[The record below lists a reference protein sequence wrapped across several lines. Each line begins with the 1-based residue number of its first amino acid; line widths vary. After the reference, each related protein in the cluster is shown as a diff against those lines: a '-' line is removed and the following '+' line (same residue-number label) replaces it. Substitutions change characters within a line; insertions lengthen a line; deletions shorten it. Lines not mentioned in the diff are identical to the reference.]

1 MERLRS
7 WKLRYWIGA
16 GYAVPI
22 LLVIISAIIVFGN
35 VNLARREDRTLRK
48 SIKIL
53 RKIEQLSIE
62 VKNLSLITRG
72 YLLDRDPIAVNSY
85 EWAVQ
90 NIDQVLG
97 ELRETIEDDGQKEIF
112 SQMQKIFKELN
123 EIDRA
128 IIALVNQGK
137 VEEAIASWKRENG
150 RQRSD
155 RINNLL
161 SEFLERENQIVE
173 KSEGRQRQ
181 ALDRLVFVVFSAA
194 IMSVFVAVGAG
205 YWIISAITQRINNSA
220 LLVAKSATE
229 IAATME
235 QQERTAS
242 GQAASVNQTTAT
254 MDELRASSQQSA
266 EQAEMSASEARQVL
280 TLSEGGTKAVEQ
292 SLQEMSHL
300 KNKVGAIASQIQ
312 RLSEQTNQIS
322 NISSL
327 VSDLAN
333 QTNML
338 ALNAAVE
345 AVRAGEYGRGFA
357 VVAAE
362 IRKLADESKKSAEKI
377 NALVNDVQ
385 GAIATTIIVTDDGTK
400 TVEIGVKIAQG
411 TAETFTDMTHGINNV
426 VISSQQI
433 SLNAKQQALAIAQVM
448 EAMNAL
454 NGAARETASGITQV
468 KKGTQELNA
477 AALEIKST
485 I

>member
-7 WKLRYWIGA
+7 WKLRYWIAA

-22 LLVIISAIIVFGN
+22 LLAFLSAILVFWN
-35 VNLARREDRTLRK
+35 VGVARKEDDKLRNSMRILERIEKLA
-48 SIKIL
+48 
-53 RKIEQLSIE
+53 IE
-62 VKNLSLITRG
+62 VKNLSLTTRA
-72 YLLDRDPIAVNSY
+72 YLLAGDEISSKSY
-85 EWAVQ
+85 EVAIQ
-90 NIDQVLG
+90 NYEKILSELNRLVAEDIQKDL
-97 ELRETIEDDGQKEIF
+97 LREVDELVKGINRTD
-112 SQMQKIFKELN
+112 KEL
-123 EIDRA
+123 
-128 IIALVNQGK
+128 IALVNRGK
-137 VEEAIASWKRENG
+137 AEEAIEQWKAENV

-161 SEFLERENQIVE
+161 SDLLEAERSLVE
-173 KSEGRQRQ
+173 KSEQLQRQ
-181 ALDRLVFVVFSAA
+181 ALEQLVMVVVGAA
-194 IMSVFVAVGAG
+194 ILSMLVALSAG
-205 YWIISAITQRINNSA
+205 YWIISAIIQRINSSA
-220 LLVAKSATE
+220 SAVANSATE
-229 IAATME
+229 ISATIE

-254 MDELRASSQQSA
+254 MDELAASSQQSA

-280 TLSEGGTKAVEQ
+280 NLSEQGTKAVDR

-300 KNKVGAIASQIQ
+300 KDKVGAIASQIQ

-322 NISSL
+322 NISGL

-377 NALVNDVQ
+377 NVLVNDVQ
-385 GAIATTIIVTDDGTK
+385 GVISTTIIVTDDGTK
-400 TVEIGVKIAQG
+400 TVEIGVNIARE
-411 TAETFTDMTHGINNV
+411 TAEAFVGMTDAINNV

-433 SLNAKQQALAIAQVM
+433 SLNAKQQAIAISQVM
-448 EAMNAL
+448 EAMNSL
-454 NGAARETASGITQV
+454 NEAAQETASGISQV
-468 KKGTQELNA
+468 KKGTQQLKASASEM
-477 AALEIKST
+477 KSV

>member
-1 MERLRS
+1 MERLRN
-7 WKLRYWIGA
+7 WKIRYWIGA

-53 RKIEQLSIE
+53 RKIEELSIE

-173 KSEGRQRQ
+173 ESEGRQRQ

-280 TLSEGGTKAVEQ
+280 SFSERGTKAVEQ

-433 SLNAKQQALAIAQVM
+433 SLNAKQQAIAIAQVM

>member
-16 GYAVPI
+16 GYVVPI
-22 LLVIISAIIVFGN
+22 LLAVSSAIFVLWN
-35 VNLARREDRTLRK
+35 VEMARRESEKLRN
-48 SIKIL
+48 SRIIL
-53 RKIEQLSIE
+53 AGIEKLAIE
-62 VKNLSLITRG
+62 VKNLSLTTRG
-72 YLLDRDPIAVNSY
+72 YLLDRDPISSNSY
-85 EWAVQ
+85 EFAFQ
-90 NIDQVLG
+90 NY
-97 ELRETIEDDGQKEIF
+97 QKNLA
-112 SQMQKIFKELN
+112 ELN
-123 EIDRA
+123 RLVADKQQQEFLSEVNELVQELNRTNRA
-128 IIALVNQGK
+128 LIALVDRGK
-137 VEEAIASWKRENG
+137 EQEAIEQWKAENA
-150 RQRSD
+150 RQLSNK
-155 RINNLL
+155 INNLL
-161 SEFLERENQIVE
+161 SDLLARERSIVE
-173 KSEGRQRQ
+173 ESEQVQRQ
-181 ALDRLVFVVFSAA
+181 ALEQLAIVVVGAA
-194 IMSVFVAVGAG
+194 ILSALVAIGAG
-205 YWIISAITQRINNSA
+205 YWIVSAITQRINSSA
-220 LLVAKSATE
+220 MAVANSATE

-254 MDELRASSQQSA
+254 MDQLRASSQQSA

-280 TLSEGGTKAVEQ
+280 TLSERGSKAVEQ

-300 KNKVGAIASQIQ
+300 KNKVGAIAFQIQ

-385 GAIATTIIVTDDGTK
+385 GAISTTIIVTDDGTK
-400 TVEIGVKIAQG
+400 TVEIGVKIAEG
-411 TAETFTDMTHGINNV
+411 TAETFADMTHGINNV
-426 VISSQQI
+426 VIGSQQI
-433 SLNAKQQALAIAQVM
+433 SLNAKQQAIAIAQVM

-454 NGAARETASGITQV
+454 NGAAQETASGISQV
-468 KKGTQELNA
+468 KKGTETLNA
-477 AALEIKST
+477 AALEIKSV